1 MFLKNLSENRS
12 ISLKKQN
19 DQHDSAC
26 TIGKNYSLLSHAMT
40 LFLSTGE
47 SNNSPATRK
56 PTLNHS
62 QRIIAPV
69 LSRKRYR
76 PKTKRDDQNIDSH
89 QILSKANV
97 NSLENISSTPVACL
111 VGKNDISKHT
121 DTPLA
126 CPVSTNDVTDNS
138 TLESSVSKN
147 DAANSTNII
156 DTEQGNSNIQ
166 ERTTQ
171 PEGVETESKE
181 ATTFVIAENSE
192 KVQDDQVSDFID
204 TPFTFQ

>member
-12 ISLKKQN
+12 ISLQKQN

-47 SNNSPATRK
+47 SSNS

-76 PKTKRDDQNIDSH
+76 PKTKREDQHRDSH
-89 QILSKANV
+89 QILSKTNV

-171 PEGVETESKE
+171 PEGVVTESKE

-204 TPFTFQ
+204 TPLTFQ

>member
-89 QILSKANV
+89 QILSKTNV

-111 VGKNDISKHT
+111 VG
-121 DTPLA
+121 
-126 CPVSTNDVTDNS
+126 TNDVTDNS

-156 DTEQGNSNIQ
+156 DIEQGNSNIQ

-171 PEGVETESKE
+171 PEGVVTESKE
-181 ATTFVIAENSE
+181 ATTSVIAENSE